1 MLLFAALRHA
11 AAQPAADLVLL
22 NGRVWTGDKSRPQ
35 AQAVACRL
43 GRIVAVGSTE
53 EIRAWVGADA
63 EVVDLKGQRVVPGF
77 HDAHVHFLTGGMHLA
92 GVQLRDARSQADFR
106 NRIARFASR
115 LPQGRWITGG
125 DWDHENWTP
134 ADPPTRELIDAAT
147 PAHPVFVNRLDG
159 HMALANSLALNA
171 AGISRATPDPPGGE
185 IVRDARG
192 EPTGLLKDA
201 AMEAVYRVIPP
212 ASPEEIDAALR
223 AAMGYAAENGVTSV
237 QDMSATPEALAGYQ
251 RLLERGE
258 MTVRVYGYQP
268 LEGYQRLA
276 AVGVRA
282 GFGGEK
288 LKIGGMKAFADGSLG
303 STTALFFEPYSD
315 APHTAGL
322 PAQDMIPE
330 SRLLE
335 RIMGADRAGL
345 QVAVHAIGDKA
356 NHLVLE
362 SRLLERIMGADRAG
376 LQVAVHAIGD
386 KANHLVLGMF
396 EEASKRN
403 EARDRR
409 FRIEHAQ
416 HLRRED
422 MARFGRLRVIASM
435 QPYHA
440 IDDGRWAEKRIGPAR
455 ARGSYAFRSLLDAG
469 AVLAFGSDWY
479 VAPMEPLMGIYAAV
493 TRRTL
498 DGQRPGGWV
507 PEEKVSVE
515 EALRAYTY
523 GSAYAAFEERIKG
536 IIEPGKLADLAV
548 LSEDILSIDPAAIR
562 QARVVM
568 TVFDGRVIH
577 RR

>member
-1 MLLFAALRHA
+1 MRYKLYAMLLFAALRHG

-22 NGRVWTGDKSRPQ
+22 NGKIWTGDRSRPE
-35 AQAVACRL
+35 AQAVASRL
-43 GRIVAVGSTE
+43 GRIVAVGSTA
-53 EIRAWVGADA
+53 EIRAWAGGGA

-106 NRIARFASR
+106 DRLARFASG
-115 LPQGRWITGG
+115 LPKGRWIIGG
-125 DWDHENWTP
+125 DWDHENWAP
-134 ADPPTRELIDAAT
+134 AEPPTRALIDAAT

-159 HMALANSLALNA
+159 HMGLANWLALKL
-171 AGISRATPDPPGGE
+171 AGIGRATPDPPGGE

-201 AMEAVYRVIPP
+201 AMGAVYRVIPP
-212 ASPEEIDAALR
+212 TRPEEIDGMLR
-223 AAMGYAAENGVTSV
+223 AAMGYAAEHGVTSV
-237 QDMSATPEALAGYQ
+237 QDMSASAEALAGYQ

-268 LEGYQRLA
+268 LEGYERLA
-276 AVGVRA
+276 ATGVRA

-288 LKIGGMKAFADGSLG
+288 LRIGGMKAFADGSLG

-322 PAQDMIPE
+322 PAEDMIPE
-330 SRLLE
+330 S
-335 RIMGADRAGL
+335 
-345 QVAVHAIGDKA
+345 K
-356 NHLVLE
+356 
-362 SRLLERIMGADRAG
+362 LLERIMGADRAG

-396 EEASKRN
+396 EEAGKRN
-403 EARDRR
+403 GARDRR

-422 MARFGRLRVIASM
+422 MGRFGRLRVIASM

-440 IDDGRWAEKRIGPAR
+440 IDDGRWAEKRIGAAR

-507 PEEKVSVE
+507 PEEKISVE
-515 EALRAYTY
+515 EALRAYTF
-523 GSAYAAFEERIKG
+523 GSAYVAFEERIKG
-536 IIEPGKLADLAV
+536 TIEPGKLADLAV
-548 LSEDILSIDPAAIR
+548 LSEDILSIDPEGILR
-562 QARVVM
+562 TRVVM
-568 TVFDGRVIH
+568 TVFAGRVIY